1 MDPLV
6 VTLAL
11 DDGAQA
17 LLQGLRSAHFPRE
30 RDVVPAH
37 VSLFHALPGE
47 QLATVLADL
56 RDVAPAPFAVCLVAV
71 RSLGRGAAV
80 VLEAPGLAPLHREL
94 ARRWQPWLTP
104 QDRQPLR
111 AHVTVQNKVD
121 PAVARA
127 TVAQLQAS
135 FAPHP
140 ATAVGVDVWHY
151 RGGPWE
157 HAARVPFEAPP
168 PG

>member
-11 DDGAQA
+11 DEHAQA
-17 LLQGLRSAHFPRE
+17 LLQQLRSAHFPRE

-47 QLATVLADL
+47 HLRPVLADL
-56 RDVAPAPFAVCLVAV
+56 RDAAPAPFPVHLAGV

-80 VLEAPGLAPLHREL
+80 VLDAPDLTPLHREL
-94 ARRWQPWLTP
+94 ARRWEPWLTA

-111 AHVTVQNKVD
+111 PHVTVQNKVD
-121 PAVARA
+121 PGLAQDTVVAL
-127 TVAQLQAS
+127 TAS
-135 FAPHP
+135 LVPREAR
-140 ATAVGVDVWHY
+140 AVGVDVWRY

-157 HAARVPFEAPP
+157 HVARVPFEEPP
-168 PG
+168 AG